1 MELVID
7 DDRVDGTRDGVSLL
21 EALVKLDDARLRSF
35 TLRDKE
41 GNRRSSLLVMLLA
54 EDSKERRRLAMRI
67 SASTDRKYSSWNS

>member
-21 EALVKLDDARLRSF
+21 ETLVKLDEALLRSL

-41 GNRRSSLLVMLLA
+41 GKRLSILLVMLLA
-54 EDSKERRRLAMRI
+54 EDSRERRRLAMRI